1 MIMCTNR
8 SIASLNRETEMDE
21 VWEGEVAS
29 SSSIAN
35 WLLKLGGLTLASSAN
50 GKSSLSYLSAVSP
63 VAQNKQCE
71 HILENYKGIIIIFKN
86 ILSKSTLCF
95 SSHLETSLISIY
107 LELLYH
113 LGHSLNN
120 RLSE

>member
-1 MIMCTNR
+1 MR
-8 SIASLNRETEMDE
+8 YGKG
-21 VWEGEVAS
+21 EGVAS

-95 SSHLETSLISIY
+95 SSHLEKHLLFPNSTSRIVIS
-107 LELLYH
+107 LWDTV
-113 LGHSLNN
+113 
-120 RLSE
+120 